1 MYAFSVATLLP
12 IHDWNSLN
20 ETRNKRSSTT
30 AHGVLTAYV
39 SQMNL
44 EMYIPF
50 AIHCLVDH
58 IIVGTYH
65 IPDVELS
72 QQFGQKK
79 KTQERTQQTLPVV
92 CHLFQ
97 LIKLDCTWFE
107 NTALRYFYR
116 Y

>member
-30 AHGVLTAYV
+30 ARGVLTAYV

-79 KTQERTQQTLPVV
+79 K
-92 CHLFQ
+92 
-97 LIKLDCTWFE
+97 
-107 NTALRYFYR
+107 NTGKNTTNTSSGVPSFSIDQVRLHMV
-116 Y
+116 